1 MNNPIEYIPIL
12 TTCFS
17 IYFTIEI
24 FKHYKYRKTSY
35 LLWWTLGVLTF
46 GMGTLAESINVLFRW
61 HEMNVRYWYIVGALL
76 GGFPLAQ
83 GSVYLLLNKK
93 FADITSV
100 FFTLMIITGGVAVM
114 LTPFSIPEGFN
125 YKLTG
130 AVFAW
135 KWVRLFSPL
144 INIYA
149 FIFLVGGAI
158 YSAYKFRKVLQRND
172 NAGPEKESRAI
183 TAARYKGNILI
194 AIGGLLP
201 GIGGTFTRMGYVNV
215 LFITELMG
223 LILIYVGYRIIKD
236 NKNSLMIQWHK

>member
-24 FKHYKYRKTSY
+24 FKHYRYRKTSY

-223 LILIYVGYRIIKD
+223 LILIYVGYRIIKEG
-236 NKNSLMIQWHK
+236 KKSLRVA